1 MSGSFEHKILERS
14 GIKERNLL
22 RPASVAMVK
31 PDTGVEIKVKSAYYV
46 IRDCATL
53 AHDYVALK
61 CYGSF
66 SDPIRELAGV
76 FDKQDIIDFVAR
88 TRDEPHTKQ
97 LLYIIFSDIYKLEA
111 ASWTPPEPIKA
122 TSEPLDIDADA
133 DHDGIYG
140 DYGYGD
146 PVEHDQTI
154 ELPVE
159 APVNLGDG
167 EEVIDKLL
175 QAFGV
180 S

>member
-1 MSGSFEHKILERS
+1 MSGSFEQKILDRS

-22 RPASVAMVK
+22 RPAGIAMVK
-31 PDTGVEIKVKSAYYV
+31 PDTGVEIKNKSAYYV

-61 CYGSF
+61 CYSSF
-66 SDPIRELAGV
+66 SDPVRELAGV

-111 ASWTPPEPIKA
+111 ASWTPPEPIKPV
-122 TSEPLDIDADA
+122 SQPLEIDADA
-133 DHDGIYG
+133 DHDEIYG

-146 PVEHDQTI
+146 TDAPEQQI
-154 ELPVE
+154 ELPIE
-159 APVNLGDG
+159 APVDLGDG
-167 EEVIDKLL
+167 EEVVEKLL

-180 S
+180 G